1 MNTISVPHVS
11 KVGKYQP
18 FFVMKAYLTVKRK
31 RIVSLTKL
39 TEFGYDSERFD
50 IIKNYQ
56 QVDWNYYRKI
66 IGDLKKKYKFVSY
79 NAILKVLSS
88 RSKTK
93 MKKQRKK
100 PHFNFEPHNYRPY
113 WIDEGMVAMYSNY
126 GENNKPNYE
135 LLPPFVMES
144 KANSYPN
151 FLRAIDDK
159 CSRKWNE
166 CY

>member
-18 FFVMKAYLTVKRK
+18 FFVMKAYLMVKRK

-66 IGDLKKKYKFVSY
+66 IGDLKKNINLFHIMLY
-79 NAILKVLSS
+79 
-88 RSKTK
+88 
-93 MKKQRKK
+93 
-100 PHFNFEPHNYRPY
+100 
-113 WIDEGMVAMYSNY
+113 
-126 GENNKPNYE
+126 
-135 LLPPFVMES
+135 
-144 KANSYPN
+144 
-151 FLRAIDDK
+151 
-159 CSRKWNE
+159 
-166 CY
+166 